1 MRARNLG
8 PRAPRINVEH
18 PGRDTARAAGRGN
31 LGPWPRPPPVP
42 GDTITLL
49 AGGREAFPRMLGAI
63 REARQSVH
71 LEMYYLARDGVG
83 DTFREALSEAA
94 LRGVRVRVILDGWG
108 SALDGRWLQSMLEPD
123 GAEVTIYHPLFA
135 LFTGRFRRNHRKI
148 LLVDGEVAFLGGIN
162 IADEYGQVGPGRAP
176 DLGRRGARVDGPRGR
191 DPRGRRRR
199 GWRRGFA
206 GSGRRARRGPVQVH
220 LSGIGGGGRLRNLY
234 RRSFGAARSE
244 ILAAHSYF
252 LPDRRFVRS
261 ITAAA
266 RRGVKVTL
274 LLAGRSDVPLV
285 RAATTRL
292 YRRLVEAGVEIREW
306 TRSVHHAKVAVVD
319 GEKVLMGSF
328 NLDPFSLAN
337 LESLVEIDDP
347 ETAGAARRWF
357 EERAAL
363 ARLVPARRR
372 RRGGDSRAGSLDAIG
387 SAVARLTERVARL
400 LSGR

>member
-1 MRARNLG
+1 M
-8 PRAPRINVEH
+8 AP
-18 PGRDTARAAGRGN
+18 AAAA
-31 LGPWPRPPPVP
+31 P

-49 AGGREAFPRMLGAI
+49 AGGRDAFPRMLRAI

-71 LEMYYLARDGVG
+71 LEVYYLARDGVG
-83 DTFREALSEAA
+83 DTFREALSQAA

-123 GAEVTIYHPLFA
+123 GAEVKIYHPLVA

-176 DLGRRGARVDGPRGR
+176 DLADEAPEWMDLAVELRGAAVAWLEGRLRGEHAPR
-191 DPRGRRRR
+191 PH
-199 GWRRGFA
+199 
-206 GSGRRARRGPVQVH
+206 GPVQIH
-220 LSGIGGGGRLRNLY
+220 LSGIGGGGRLRKLY
-234 RRSFGAARSE
+234 LRSFGAARSE

-261 ITAAA
+261 ITSAA

-292 YRRLVEAGVEIREW
+292 YRNLIGAGVEIREW

-319 GEKVLMGSF
+319 GRKVLVGSF
-328 NLDPFSLAN
+328 NLDPLSLAN
-337 LESLVEIDDP
+337 LESLVEIDDRV
-347 ETAGAARRWF
+347 TAGAARRWF
-357 EERAAL
+357 EDRAA
-363 ARLVPARRR
+363 VARRVLPEEAA
-372 RRGGDSRAGSLDAIG
+372 RRGFGGRVLDAFG
-387 SAVARLTERVARL
+387 SAVARLSEAVARL

>member
-1 MRARNLG
+1 M
-8 PRAPRINVEH
+8 AP
-18 PGRDTARAAGRGN
+18 AAA
-31 LGPWPRPPPVP
+31 PP

-49 AGGREAFPRMLGAI
+49 AGGSEAFPRMLGAI

-83 DTFREALSEAA
+83 DTFREALSQAA

-123 GAEVTIYHPLFA
+123 GAEVKIYHPLLA
-135 LFTGRFRRNHRKI
+135 LLTGRFRRNHRKI
-148 LLVDGEVAFLGGIN
+148 LVVDGAVAFLGGIN
-162 IADEYGQVGPGRAP
+162 IADEFGQVGPGRAP
-176 DLGRRGARVDGPRGR
+176 DSADEPEWMDLAVELRGTPAAWLEARLRGERPARAPGR
-191 DPRGRRRR
+191 
-199 GWRRGFA
+199 
-206 GSGRRARRGPVQVH
+206 VQIH
-220 LSGIGGGGRLRNLY
+220 LSGVGGGRRLRKVYL
-234 RRSFGAARSE
+234 RSFVEARSE

-252 LPDRRFVRS
+252 LPDRRFIRS
-261 ITAAA
+261 ITSAA

-292 YRRLVEAGVEIREW
+292 YRNLIAAGVEIREW
-306 TRSVHHAKVAVVD
+306 TRSVHHAKVGVVD
-319 GEKVLMGSF
+319 GEKVLVGSF

-337 LESLVEIDDP
+337 LESLVEIDDG
-347 ETAGAARRWF
+347 ETGSAARRWF

-363 ARLVPARRR
+363 ARQVLPEEAARRGF
-372 RRGGDSRAGSLDAIG
+372 GGRILDAIG
-387 SAVARLTERVARL
+387 SAVARLTEKVARL

>member
-1 MRARNLG
+1 MAS
-8 PRAPRINVEH
+8 PTP
-18 PGRDTARAAGRGN
+18 PAGDG
-31 LGPWPRPPPVP
+31 V
-42 GDTITLL
+42 TLL
-49 AGGREAFPRMLGAI
+49 AGGREAFPRMLRAI
-63 REARQSVH
+63 RAARQSVH
-71 LEMYYLARDGVG
+71 LEVYHLAREGVG
-83 DTFREALSEAA
+83 DEFREALSDAA

-123 GAEVTIYHPLFA
+123 GAEVKIYHPLSA

-162 IADEYGQVGPGRAP
+162 IADEYGQVGPERAP
-176 DLGRRGARVDGPRGR
+176 DLADESPEWMDLAVEIRGSPAAWLEARLRGERPPR
-191 DPRGRRRR
+191 P
-199 GWRRGFA
+199 
-206 GSGRRARRGPVQVH
+206 RGPVQVH
-220 LSGIGGGGRLRNLY
+220 LSGIGGGGRLRNIY

-244 ILAAHSYF
+244 ILAAHAYF

-306 TRSVHHAKVAVVD
+306 TRSVHHAKLAVVD

-328 NLDPFSLAN
+328 NLDPYSLAN
-337 LESLVEIDDP
+337 LESLVEIDDR
-347 ETAGAARRWF
+347 ETADAARRWF
-357 EERAAL
+357 EGRAAL
-363 ARLVPARRR
+363 ARRVPPEEAL
-372 RRGGDSRAGSLDAIG
+372 RRGLAGRLLDAIG
-387 SAVARLTERVARL
+387 SVVARLTERVARI

>member
-1 MRARNLG
+1 MA
-8 PRAPRINVEH
+8 RAPAE
-18 PGRDTARAAGRGN
+18 T
-31 LGPWPRPPPVP
+31 
-42 GDTITLL
+42 GDTVTLL
-49 AGGREAFPRMLGAI
+49 AGGREAFPRMLRAI
-63 REARQSVH
+63 RGARQSVH
-71 LEMYYLARDGVG
+71 LEIYYLAREGVG
-83 DTFREALSEAA
+83 DAFREALSLAA

-123 GAEVTIYHPLFA
+123 GAEVKIYHPLSA

-148 LLVDGEVAFLGGIN
+148 LVVDGEVAFLGGIN

-176 DLGRRGARVDGPRGR
+176 DLADESPEWMDLAVEIRGAPAAWLEARLRGERPPR
-191 DPRGRRRR
+191 P
-199 GWRRGFA
+199 
-206 GSGRRARRGPVQVH
+206 RGPVQVH
-220 LSGIGGGGRLRNLY
+220 LSGIGGGGRLRNIY

-274 LLAGRSDVPLV
+274 LLAGRSDIPLA

-319 GEKVLMGSF
+319 GQKVLMGSF
-328 NLDPFSLAN
+328 NLDPYSLAN
-337 LESLVEIDDP
+337 LESLVEIDDR

-357 EERAAL
+357 EERAEL
-363 ARLVPARRR
+363 ARRVPPEEAL
-372 RRGGDSRAGSLDAIG
+372 RRGLAGRLLDALG
-387 SAVARLTERVARL
+387 SAVARFTEQVARL